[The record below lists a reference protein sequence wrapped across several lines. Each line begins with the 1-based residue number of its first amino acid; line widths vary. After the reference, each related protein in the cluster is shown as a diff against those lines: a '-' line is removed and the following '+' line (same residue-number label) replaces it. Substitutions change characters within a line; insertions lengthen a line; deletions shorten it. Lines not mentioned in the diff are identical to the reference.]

1 MELELGLKISRNVDD
16 LTTANL
22 VIAKDRAGPAF
33 VSRETDTM
41 FILTAHLKGYK
52 REYIKIEINEDGTQI
67 AINGEKPVQ
76 ETVMVGWK
84 VYKNE
89 IEMRGFKKVFKIPDG
104 VNLDKI
110 KARFKEEES
119 TLTISMPK
127 LVKGISGIRVE
138 EVEEVEAARASPES
152 SRVTESE
159 ILQQEEYRKP
169 GIEEIKESDQ
179 DDEKKPGG
187 PEIVRDKEFG
197 ELGTEKVEQGGPMAA
212 HPEESSGLE
221 VHATKKENQEAE
233 KEKPSDST
241 KPVIDQVIQEKEI
254 PSAPLLVEEAHE
266 ERRLEESVES
276 TKSVTNQVIEQKEV
290 PIPPP
295 LVEKARVVKEQTD
308 DEIPQVES
316 EMQGRELEREETP
329 QVIAE
334 PKEDKG
340 EEENDKIE
348 TSKMKDQEVHEP
360 QGMEKEKRL
369 GDQANQARQPQEKR
383 SSLCVPIMAGSA
395 FLVTIIVLVIH
406 LSRTKSPPSKKRD

>member
-22 VIAKDRAGPAF
+22 VIAKDRAGPVF

-266 ERRLEESVES
+266 E
-276 TKSVTNQVIEQKEV
+276 
-290 PIPPP
+290 
-295 LVEKARVVKEQTD
+295 
-308 DEIPQVES
+308 
-316 EMQGRELEREETP
+316 
-329 QVIAE
+329 
-334 PKEDKG
+334 
-340 EEENDKIE
+340 
-348 TSKMKDQEVHEP
+348 
-360 QGMEKEKRL
+360 
-369 GDQANQARQPQEKR
+369 
-383 SSLCVPIMAGSA
+383 
-395 FLVTIIVLVIH
+395 
-406 LSRTKSPPSKKRD
+406 